1 MPDVVISLR
10 NVNLI
15 YSSINSLS
23 IKNLVTSKI
32 LRKKDNVSSDYQALH
47 NINLEIERGRVYGVI
62 GKNGAGKSTLLK
74 ILSGTITPNNG
85 TIIRHC
91 KTISR
96 LALGVGFNRELSGRE
111 NIFLN
116 AMLLGFNKR
125 LIKKKIDG
133 IIEYSE
139 LQEFIDKPVKTYSS
153 GMVSRLGFSICIHLQ
168 TEVLL
173 IDETLSV
180 GDAFFKEKSFN
191 SIKSLISQSYMTVVI
206 VSHSLNQLRELCD
219 EIILLDKGKLI
230 NKGDPSSMI
239 REFVGN
245 QGDVYLKNI
254 K

>member
-1 MPDVVISLR
+1 MSNIVISLR
-10 NVNLI
+10 DVNLI

-23 IKNLVTSKI
+23 IKKLITSKI
-32 LRKKDNVSSDYQALH
+32 LRKKDNVSSSYQALH
-47 NINLEIERGRVYGVI
+47 NINLEIKRGLVYGVI

-74 ILSGTITPNNG
+74 ILSGTVAPNNG

-96 LALGVGFNRELSGRE
+96 LALGVGFNGELSGRE

-125 LIKKKIDG
+125 VIKSKIDE
-133 IIEYSE
+133 IIDYSE
-139 LQEFIDKPVKTYSS
+139 LQEFIDKPVKTYSN
-153 GMVSRLGFSICIHLQ
+153 GMVSRLGFSIGIHLQ

-180 GDAFFKEKSFN
+180 GDAYFKEKSFN
-191 SIKSLISQSYMTVVI
+191 SIKLLISQSHITVVI

-219 EIILLDKGKLI
+219 EIILLDKGKLVSQ
-230 NKGDPSSMI
+230 GEPSNVI
-239 REFVGN
+239 REFAG
-245 QGDVYLKNI
+245 
-254 K
+254 